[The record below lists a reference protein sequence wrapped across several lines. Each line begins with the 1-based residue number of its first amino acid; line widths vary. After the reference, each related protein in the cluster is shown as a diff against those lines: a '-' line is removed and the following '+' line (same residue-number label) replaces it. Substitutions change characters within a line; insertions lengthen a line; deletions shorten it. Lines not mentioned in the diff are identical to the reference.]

1 MPRTSEVSSTL
12 VLRRS
17 LMSAANTPMMMPS
30 TTPTAKYRAVFG
42 EDLDVGTCAFCT
54 MESFTGDLSP
64 EYRSL
69 SMTFFSDSA
78 TELAMSAACFGS
90 PSTTAMFTNAVLV
103 GLVTVTWPARSVTV
117 SSKPRSSM
125 TGLSTFEVV
134 ASVGY
139 EVIWLEM

>member
-1 MPRTSEVSSTL
+1 
-12 VLRRS
+12 
-17 LMSAANTPMMMPS
+17 MSAANTPMMMPS

-78 TELAMSAACFGS
+78 TELVDVRGLLRISIHHGNVHECG
-90 PSTTAMFTNAVLV
+90 V
-103 GLVTVTWPARSVTV
+103 GRIGDGDLAGKIRHSFVQTKIINDRLKHLRSGG
-117 SSKPRSSM
+117 KRR
-125 TGLSTFEVV
+125 
-134 ASVGY
+134 
-139 EVIWLEM
+139 I